1 MKERHKRRE
10 IYSFILVSN
19 MDNRS
24 RQLSISAVK
33 LKVLLTI
40 LLFLVLTIGVFL
52 YLFFSR
58 SSKEYILENKLQA
71 QEQQLIKLEEEIT
84 RLTEYADTLSKEK
97 EELQESK
104 EETLPQENIEEVS
117 SGENIPKLYPLD
129 GEGNTIS
136 TFTVEQPY
144 LIIDILNGNNVI
156 ATGDGVVTLIDYDD
170 NYTHSIEIDHGEG
183 YISRY
188 LCKQKVEI
196 KVEEGSQVKAR
207 DSVFAVVAN
216 NTQLYY
222 QVMLNNEPLN
232 PFQVMKGE
240 E

>member
-71 QEQQLIKLEEEIT
+71 QEQQLIKLEEEMT
-84 RLTEYADTLSKEK
+84 RLTE
-97 EELQESK
+97 
-104 EETLPQENIEEVS
+104 
-117 SGENIPKLYPLD
+117 
-129 GEGNTIS
+129 
-136 TFTVEQPY
+136 
-144 LIIDILNGNNVI
+144 
-156 ATGDGVVTLIDYDD
+156 
-170 NYTHSIEIDHGEG
+170 
-183 YISRY
+183 
-188 LCKQKVEI
+188 
-196 KVEEGSQVKAR
+196 
-207 DSVFAVVAN
+207 
-216 NTQLYY
+216 
-222 QVMLNNEPLN
+222 
-232 PFQVMKGE
+232 
-240 E
+240 

>member
-104 EETLPQENIEEVS
+104 EKTLPQENIEEVS

>member
-71 QEQQLIKLEEEIT
+71 QERQLIKLEEEIT

-97 EELQESK
+97 EELQELK
-104 EETLPQENIEEVS
+104 EITLPQENIEEVS

-144 LIIDILNGNNVI
+144 LIIDILKGNNVI

>member
-97 EELQESK
+97 EELQETMEK
-104 EETLPQENIEEVS
+104 TLPQENIEEVS

-144 LIIDILNGNNVI
+144 LIIDILKGNNVI

>member
-71 QEQQLIKLEEEIT
+71 QERQLIKLEEEIT

-104 EETLPQENIEEVS
+104 EITLPQENIEEVS

-144 LIIDILNGNNVI
+144 LIIDILKGNNVI

>member
-84 RLTEYADTLSKEK
+84 RLSEYADTLSKEK

-104 EETLPQENIEEVS
+104 EKTLPQENIEEVS

-144 LIIDILNGNNVI
+144 LIIDILKGNNVI

>member
-104 EETLPQENIEEVS
+104 EKTLPQENIEEVS

-144 LIIDILNGNNVI
+144 LIIDILKGNNVI

>member
-71 QEQQLIKLEEEIT
+71 QEQQLIKLEEEMT
-84 RLTEYADTLSKEK
+84 RITEYADTLSKEK
-97 EELQESK
+97 EEFQESMEK
-104 EETLPQENIEEVS
+104 TLPQENIEEVS
-117 SGENIPKLYPLD
+117 EIEKFENFK
-129 GEGNTIS
+129 
-136 TFTVEQPY
+136 
-144 LIIDILNGNNVI
+144 
-156 ATGDGVVTLIDYDD
+156 
-170 NYTHSIEIDHGEG
+170 
-183 YISRY
+183 
-188 LCKQKVEI
+188 K
-196 KVEEGSQVKAR
+196 
-207 DSVFAVVAN
+207 
-216 NTQLYY
+216 
-222 QVMLNNEPLN
+222 
-232 PFQVMKGE
+232 
-240 E
+240 

>member
-144 LIIDILNGNNVI
+144 LIIDILKGNNVI

-207 DSVFAVVAN
+207 DSIFAVVAN

>member
-40 LLFLVLTIGVFL
+40 LLFLVLTVGVFL

-144 LIIDILNGNNVI
+144 LIIDILKGNNVI

>member
-104 EETLPQENIEEVS
+104 EITLPQENIEEVS

-144 LIIDILNGNNVI
+144 LIIDILKGNNVI

>member
-71 QEQQLIKLEEEIT
+71 QEQQLIKLEEEIK

-104 EETLPQENIEEVS
+104 EKTLPQENIEEVS
-117 SGENIPKLYPLD
+117 SGKNIPKLYPLD

-144 LIIDILNGNNVI
+144 LIIDILKGNNVI

>member
-71 QEQQLIKLEEEIT
+71 QERQLIKLEEEIT

-104 EETLPQENIEEVS
+104 EKTLPQENIEEVS

-144 LIIDILNGNNVI
+144 LIIDILKGNNVI

>member
-40 LLFLVLTIGVFL
+40 LLILVLTIGVFL

-104 EETLPQENIEEVS
+104 EKTLPQENIEEVS

-144 LIIDILNGNNVI
+144 LIIDILKGNNVI

>member
-104 EETLPQENIEEVS
+104 EKTLPEENIEEVS

>member
-84 RLTEYADTLSKEK
+84 RLSEYADTLSKEK

-144 LIIDILNGNNVI
+144 LIIDILKGNNVI

>member
-104 EETLPQENIEEVS
+104 EKTLPQENIEEVS

-183 YISRY
+183 YITRY

>member
-144 LIIDILNGNNVI
+144 LIIDILKGNNVI